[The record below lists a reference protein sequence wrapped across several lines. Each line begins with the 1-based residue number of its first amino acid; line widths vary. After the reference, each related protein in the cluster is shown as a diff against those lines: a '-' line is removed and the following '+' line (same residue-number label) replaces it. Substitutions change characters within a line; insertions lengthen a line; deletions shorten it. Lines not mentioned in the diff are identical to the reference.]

1 MDPIADM
8 LTSIRNAQA
17 ARKETVSVPYS
28 KIKMEIAKVL
38 AKEKFIKEADHK
50 GKKINKMI
58 DIVLNYDSLNR
69 PAITSLKR
77 VSKPSRRIYSPSSK
91 IKKIRQGFGFQILST
106 PRGILSGKDARREK
120 IGGEVICEVY

>member
-50 GKKINKMI
+50 GKKVNKII
-58 DIVLNYDSLNR
+58 DIVLNYDSFNR

-106 PRGILSGKDARREK
+106 PKGILSGKEARREK

>member
-50 GKKINKMI
+50 GKKINKII

-77 VSKPSRRIYSPSSK
+77 VSKPSRRIYSPYSK
-91 IKKIRQGFGFQILST
+91 IKKIRQGFGSQILST
-106 PRGILSGKDARREK
+106 PKGILSGKEARREK

>member
-17 ARKETVSVPYS
+17 AGKETVSVPYS

-38 AKEKFIKEADHK
+38 AKEKFIKEADHR

-69 PAITSLKR
+69 PTITNLKR
-77 VSKPSRRIYSPSSK
+77 VSKPSRRIYSPYSK
-91 IKKIRQGFGFQILST
+91 IKKIRQGFGSQILST
-106 PRGILSGKDARREK
+106 PKGILSGKEARREK

>member
-17 ARKETVSVPYS
+17 ARKETVTIPYS

-69 PAITSLKR
+69 PTITRLKR
-77 VSKPSRRIYSPSSK
+77 VSKPSRRIYSPYSK
-91 IKKIRQGFGFQILST
+91 IKKIRQGFGSQILST
-106 PRGILSGKDARREK
+106 PKGILSGKEARREK

>member
-1 MDPIADM
+1 MDPIANM

-50 GKKINKMI
+50 GKKVKKTI
-58 DIVLNYDSLNR
+58 DMVLNYNEGQ

-77 VSKPSRRIYSPSSK
+77 VSKSSRRIYSPSSK
-91 IKKIRQGFGFQILST
+91 IKKVRQGFGFQILST
-106 PRGILSGKDARREK
+106 PKGILTGKEARREK

>member
-50 GKKINKMI
+50 GKKINKTI
-58 DIVLNYDSLNR
+58 DIVLNYDSLSR

>member
-17 ARKETVSVPYS
+17 ARKETVTVPYS

-38 AKEKFIKEADHK
+38 AKEKFIKEADHR

-58 DIVLNYDSLNR
+58 DIVLNYNNSNQ

-91 IKKIRQGFGFQILST
+91 IKKIRQGFGSQILST
-106 PRGILSGKDARREK
+106 PKGILSGKEARREK

>member
-50 GKKINKMI
+50 GKKVNKII

-69 PAITSLKR
+69 PTITRLKR
-77 VSKPSRRIYSPSSK
+77 VSKPSRRIYSPYSK
-91 IKKIRQGFGFQILST
+91 IKKIRQGFGSQILST
-106 PRGILSGKDARREK
+106 PKGILSGKEARREK

>member
-38 AKEKFIKEADHK
+38 AKE
-50 GKKINKMI
+50 N
-58 DIVLNYDSLNR
+58 S
-69 PAITSLKR
+69 
-77 VSKPSRRIYSPSSK
+77 
-91 IKKIRQGFGFQILST
+91 
-106 PRGILSGKDARREK
+106 
-120 IGGEVICEVY
+120 

>member
-69 PAITSLKR
+69 PTITNLKR
-77 VSKPSRRIYSPSSK
+77 VSKPSRRIYSPYSK
-91 IKKIRQGFGFQILST
+91 IKKIRQGFGSQILST
-106 PRGILSGKDARREK
+106 PKGILSGKEARREK

>member
-1 MDPIADM
+1 MDPIANM

-38 AKEKFIKEADHK
+38 AKEKFIKEADHR
-50 GKKINKMI
+50 GKNIKKTI
-58 DIVLNYDSLNR
+58 DMVLNYNDGQ

-77 VSKPSRRIYSPSSK
+77 ISKPSRRIYSPSSK
-91 IKKIRQGFGFQILST
+91 IKKVRQGFGFQMLST
-106 PRGILSGKDARREK
+106 PKGILTGKEARREK

>member
-50 GKKINKMI
+50 GKEGQQ
-58 DIVLNYDSLNR
+58 NY
-69 PAITSLKR
+69 
-77 VSKPSRRIYSPSSK
+77 
-91 IKKIRQGFGFQILST
+91 
-106 PRGILSGKDARREK
+106 
-120 IGGEVICEVY
+120 

>member
-50 GKKINKMI
+50 GKKVKKTI
-58 DIVLNYDSLNR
+58 DIVLNYNNSNQ

-91 IKKIRQGFGFQILST
+91 IKKIRQGFGFQIIST
-106 PRGILSGKDARREK
+106 PKGILTGKEARKEK

>member
-69 PAITSLKR
+69 PTITSLKR
-77 VSKPSRRIYSPSSK
+77 VSKPSRRIYSPYSK
-91 IKKIRQGFGFQILST
+91 IKKIRQGFGSQILST
-106 PRGILSGKDARREK
+106 PKGILSGKEARREK